1 MPSITLS
8 TTQLALLDRDM
19 NGLEILMPIQI
30 FSIADEIE
38 SQIRLPKLPKD
49 ERYKVICK
57 IIKRID
63 RAMYQFLPNEYYELI
78 NFEDKGI
85 KIQEAEIIRQRLVSN
100 VIEKMPIPILTEFD
114 EEKLIQIVVNKVTE
128 SMVEGKK
135 LE

>member
-1 MPSITLS
+1 MPGITLS

-19 NGLEILMPIQI
+19 NGLEILMPVQI

-63 RAMYQFLPNEYYELI
+63 RVMYQFLPNEYYELI

-100 VIEKMPIPILTEFD
+100 VIEKIPIPILTEFD